1 MAASKSAR
9 LEARLTQKHQAII
22 QHAAALR
29 GQSVTDFVVAAS
41 LDAAE
46 KTIAR
51 SELIE
56 LSVADQQRFAR
67 ALLDPKSPTKGMKR
81 AFDSHRQLIEP

>member
-1 MAASKSAR
+1 MPVPKPAR

-46 KTIAR
+46 KAIAQ
-51 SELIE
+51 SELIT
-56 LSVADQQRFAR
+56 LSLADQKRFAK
-67 ALLDPKSPTKGMKR
+67 ALLGSKPPTKAMKR
-81 AFDSHRQLIEP
+81 AFASHRQLVEP